1 MTEELIRQLIAA
13 GLTKQQASSVT
24 AETLTQLYMKDDGKI
39 LIAEAKRQVQEMRV
53 LLNNL
58 KHDYHEL
65 KKEMKKVSDTLLALT
80 EAQDNYGEVTE
91 EKAKN
96 VVALYGALLSMNQK
110 AGASP
115 EDAVRGASYTLY
127 AFLGGQAKR
136 DITYQDLGSSR

>member
-96 VVALYGALLSMNQK
+96 VVAL
-110 AGASP
+110 
-115 EDAVRGASYTLY
+115 
-127 AFLGGQAKR
+127 
-136 DITYQDLGSSR
+136 